1 MKLNYKKKL
10 CIFTTS
16 RADYGLLR
24 TFIKQ
29 IKNNKKFNSFV
40 IATASHLE
48 KRSGF
53 TFKEIER
60 DGIKIFKKINL
71 NIENDT
77 AKALSKSMA
86 TGIISFN
93 KILEKINPDI
103 IVILGDRI
111 ELLPICYAALLLN
124 IPIAHFNGGESTEG
138 STDEIIRHAV
148 SKLSHIHF
156 PANQIYARRLVMMGE
171 SPKKVF
177 NVGGTSIDNIKNNK
191 LLSKD
196 ELERFYGFEFQ
207 KKNFLITFHSA
218 TINPYDSIKELKNLL
233 NVLKKFSTYGLIF
246 TGTNIDIKSGSIRKL
261 IKNFIKSNKK
271 SVFIESMGSKNY
283 ISAMKLCD
291 VIIGNSSS
299 GILEA
304 PFFKKPVV
312 NIGNRQKGRLKAI
325 NIISCN
331 GNYNSIMN
339 SINKCLNKSFIKSI
353 QKLKNPY
360 GNGNASVKAI
370 KILEKISLDTILEKK
385 FHEQSKLYRK
395 FLI

>member
-103 IVILGDRI
+103 IAFSLPFCLFPIFTTGFLKKGASKI
-111 ELLPICYAALLLN
+111 PLEELPI
-124 IPIAHFNGGESTEG
+124 IT
-138 STDEIIRHAV
+138 
-148 SKLSHIHF
+148 SH
-156 PANQIYARRLVMMGE
+156 
-171 SPKKVF
+171 
-177 NVGGTSIDNIKNNK
+177 
-191 LLSKD
+191 
-196 ELERFYGFEFQ
+196 
-207 KKNFLITFHSA
+207 
-218 TINPYDSIKELKNLL
+218 
-233 NVLKKFSTYGLIF
+233 
-246 TGTNIDIKSGSIRKL
+246 
-261 IKNFIKSNKK
+261 NFIAD
-271 SVFIESMGSKNY
+271 I
-283 ISAMKLCD
+283 
-291 VIIGNSSS
+291 
-299 GILEA
+299 
-304 PFFKKPVV
+304 
-312 NIGNRQKGRLKAI
+312 
-325 NIISCN
+325 
-331 GNYNSIMN
+331 
-339 SINKCLNKSFIKSI
+339 
-353 QKLKNPY
+353 
-360 GNGNASVKAI
+360 
-370 KILEKISLDTILEKK
+370 
-385 FHEQSKLYRK
+385 
-395 FLI
+395 

>member
-1 MKLNYKKKL
+1 MKLDYKKKL

-24 TFIKQ
+24 TFIKLAE
-29 IKNNKKFNSFV
+29 NNKKFNSFV

-48 KRSGF
+48 KRNGF
-53 TFKEIER
+53 TFKEIET

-71 NIENDT
+71 KIKNDT
-77 AKALSKSMA
+77 PKAISKSMA

-93 KILEKINPDI
+93 KILEKIKPDVI
-103 IVILGDRI
+103 IVLGDRI

-138 STDEIIRHAV
+138 SIDELIRHAV

-156 PANQIYARRLVMMGE
+156 PANKIYARRLVMMGE
-171 SPKKVF
+171 SPKRVF
-177 NVGGTSIDNIKNNK
+177 NVGGTSVDNIKNKK
-191 LLSKD
+191 LLSKN

-207 KKNFLITFHSA
+207 KKNFLVTYHSA
-218 TINPYDSIKELKNLL
+218 TINHNESIIELKNLL
-233 NVLKKFSTYGLIF
+233 NVLTEFNEYGLIF
-246 TGTNIDIKSGSIRKL
+246 TGTNIDIKSNSIRKL
-261 IKNFIKSNKK
+261 IKNFIKNNKNSK
-271 SVFIESMGSKNY
+271 FIESMGSTRY

-312 NIGNRQKGRLKAI
+312 NIGDRQKGRLKAI

-331 GNYNSIMN
+331 GKYNSIMN
-339 SINKCLNKSFIKSI
+339 SINKCLNTNFVKSI

-360 GNGNASVKAI
+360 GNGNASIKAI
-370 KILEKISLDTILEKK
+370 KIIEKINLKTILEKK
-385 FHEQSKLYRK
+385 FHEKSK
-395 FLI
+395 